1 MKIPFETFKSEPG
14 TEQNLTEEN
23 IFKKPI
29 L

>member
-1 MKIPFETFKSEPG
+1 MKIPFETFKSEPE

-23 IFKKPI
+23 MFKQPI